1 MKHLQNL
8 TLDAAPRKSSVE
20 NIILVALFVLGGLG
34 MYFLFGANSVSDAK
48 PQRPVS
54 EARAQQ
60 MSNSSELVRK

>member
-20 NIILVALFVLGGLG
+20 NIILITLFVLGGLG
-34 MYFLFGANSVSDAK
+34 MYFLFGANTVSDAN
-48 PQRPVS
+48 PHQTVS

-60 MSNSSELVRK
+60 MSYPTGTVRK